1 MINPI
6 LSLLNVPDIHHA
18 AQLLGSTE
26 SLFGYLERAPQVQR
40 VRRGRY
46 LGELTDA
53 HVDEAI
59 ARCFDEFRKG
69 YILPKQPVICA
80 LLVAL
85 YQETGEFVS
94 KLFDEAVAQN
104 LIETKLIYR
113 VAKRCQLERE
123 ALQLD
128 MRIGV
133 HSRPSSTR
141 AVHGT
146 TSLVSDRGESFKLG
160 ANSDYDIA
168 SRPLDEAA

>member
-26 SLFGYLERAPQVQR
+26 SLFGHLERAPQVQR

-141 AVHGT
+141 AVRGT